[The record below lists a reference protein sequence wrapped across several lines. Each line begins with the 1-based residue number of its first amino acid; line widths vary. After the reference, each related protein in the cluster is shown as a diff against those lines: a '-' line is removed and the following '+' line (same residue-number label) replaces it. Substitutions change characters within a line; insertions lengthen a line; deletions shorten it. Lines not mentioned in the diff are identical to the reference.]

1 MFIFDSGYITTVNG
15 DDSNNIRAER
25 MDQSNNHSD
34 IENNESRTGIRN
46 AQNAPCKIHF
56 VSKRFLYM

>member
-1 MFIFDSGYITTVNG
+1 MFIFDSGYITTVND
-15 DDSNNIRAER
+15 DDSNNISAER

-34 IENNESRTGIRN
+34 IENNERRSGIRN
-46 AQNAPCKIHF
+46 AQNAPCKIRF